1 MEIELLVGSLTK
13 KQKEKVLERV
23 KNKEI
28 DILIGTHA
36 LIEDKVEFNNG
47 VIEYFKNFQSTFMG
61 LS

>member
-1 MEIELLVGSLTK
+1 MELLVGSLTK

-36 LIEDKVEFNNG
+36 LIEDKVEFDRLG
-47 VIEYFKNFQSTFMG
+47 LVITI
-61 LS
+61 